1 MPDCGISCDIISGF
15 CTETE
20 EEHQDTLSLIELSNF
35 DFSYM
40 YNYSERPGTLAARK
54 YPDDVPEEVKGRRLQ
69 EIIATQNA
77 VSRKKNKERE
87 GKTFRVLVEGT
98 SKKSANDLRGRNDE
112 NMVVIFPK
120 ENYKPGDYVD
130 VIIEKSSTTSLVG
143 KAIGKAEKP

>member
-1 MPDCGISCDIISGF
+1 
-15 CTETE
+15 
-20 EEHQDTLSLIELSNF
+20 
-35 DFSYM
+35 
-40 YNYSERPGTLAARK
+40 
-54 YPDDVPEEVKGRRLQ
+54 
-69 EIIATQNA
+69 
-77 VSRKKNKERE
+77 
-87 GKTFRVLVEGT
+87 LVEGT

>member
-1 MPDCGISCDIISGF
+1 
-15 CTETE
+15 
-20 EEHQDTLSLIELSNF
+20 
-35 DFSYM
+35 M

-77 VSRKKNKERE
+77 VSRKKNNERE